1 MRKGERDSIL
11 YLEDMIQAI
20 ANIQDYTQNLSF
32 EEFKNNSMVKDAV
45 IRNFEIIGEAAN
57 NLPDS
62 ITSKYT
68 NVPWADMYG
77 LRNRVTHEYF
87 GVDYGIIWRIAKEY
101 LPDNL
106 EIIKSIRDSL

>member
-1 MRKGERDSIL
+1 MKKEERDSIL

-20 ANIQDYTQNLSF
+20 ANIQDYTQGLSF
-32 EEFKNNSMVKDAV
+32 DEFKNSNMVKDAV

-62 ITSKYT
+62 ITSRYP
-68 NVPWADMYG
+68 NVPWDDMYG
-77 LRNRVTHEYF
+77 LRNRVSHEYF

-106 EIIKSIRDSL
+106 DAIKKIRDGL